1 MSLTS
6 DRIKSLRLQK
16 NMSQSYLADKL
27 GIGRSNM
34 GHIENGRVEPTKESI
49 VQLSDIFGVTTDY
62 LLGRTDTPQFTAK
75 NERDVQKTLNELKE
89 GLKNENSLA
98 YLKNDGEDIDEE
110 DAAILAEALD
120 FVVRQSKLIAKK
132 KFTRK
137 DYQKNDD
144 NDLTK

>member
-16 NMSQSYLADKL
+16 NMSQSDLADKL

-137 DYQKNDD
+137 DYQKKDD